1 MAYEMKDGSAN
12 LFKNDRKESEKHP
25 DYTGSIMING
35 REHYFSA
42 WIKEGK
48 KGKFISLVV
57 MMRCLR
63 TPLKMTFRFNA
74 GSTLGEIERKYPLFW
89 RMI

>member
-12 LFKNDRKESEKHP
+12 LFKNERKETQNHP

-35 REHYFSA
+35 QEHYFSA

-48 KGKFISLVV
+48 KGKFMSCSVGKQKEQKNFKARGDDEMPKIQDD
-57 MMRCLR
+57 
-63 TPLKMTFRFNA
+63 
-74 GSTLGEIERKYPLFW
+74 EIPF
-89 RMI
+89 